1 MIKPKKST
9 LEKICWAN
17 TEKFEDAEFVIVGIP
32 DESQS
37 HALRK
42 GTEEAPYRIRQI
54 SNERDSFERSGKI
67 SLGRPFTGNAKKVY
81 DLGNITRVEIDE
93 TFDKITSSSKIPI
106 SIGGDHSITRQIIH
120 SMANKLEKISL
131 VYFDAHPDF
140 VSSTTNYYGS
150 VVNDVIQSIDVDSSI
165 QIGIRTPEQE
175 ELDNI
180 NKYSLQ
186 VITPIDIQEQGIKKI
201 TESVLN
207 KIGKNVYVSFDM
219 DCIDP
224 AFAPGV
230 SVPVP
235 MGLNSIDAMY
245 ILKAIASKGIVGMD
259 IMEVCPSFDVKDRT
273 SHLASR
279 IISEV
284 IYSSGEKQ

>member
-1 MIKPKKST
+1 M
-9 LEKICWAN
+9 EKICWAN
-17 TEKFEDAEFVIVGIP
+17 TENFDDAEFVIVGIP
-32 DESQS
+32 DESES

-42 GTEEAPYRIRQI
+42 GTEEAPFKIRQI
-54 SNERDSFERSGKI
+54 SNLRDSFERDGKI
-67 SLGRPFTGNAKKVY
+67 SLGRPFQGSEKKVH
-81 DLGNITRVEIDE
+81 DIGNINRSQIENIY
-93 TFDKITSSSKIPI
+93 DKISASSKIPI
-106 SIGGDHSITRQIIH
+106 SIGGDHSISRQIINTLAKRH
-120 SMANKLEKISL
+120 GKISL

-150 VVNDVIQSIDVDSSI
+150 VVNDVLSNIEIASSV

-180 NKYSLQ
+180 KKFNLE
-186 VITPIDIQEQGIKKI
+186 VITPFDIQKHGIKLV
-201 TESVLN
+201 TNSVLHRLGD
-207 KIGKNVYVSFDM
+207 KVYVSFDM
-219 DCIDP
+219 DCVDP
-224 AFAPGV
+224 AYAPGV

-235 MGLNSIDAMY
+235 MGLNSTDAVY
-245 ILKAIASKGIVGMD
+245 LLKEIVKKGIVGMD

-284 IYSSGEKQ
+284 LYSSGGK

>member
-1 MIKPKKST
+1 M
-9 LEKICWAN
+9 EKICWAN
-17 TEKFEDAEFVIVGIP
+17 TDDFEQSEFVIIGIP

-42 GTEEAPYRIRQI
+42 GTEEAPFKIRQI
-54 SNERDSFERSGKI
+54 SNLRDSFERDGKI
-67 SLGRPFTGNAKKVY
+67 SLGRPFQGSEKKVH
-81 DLGNITRVEIDE
+81 DFGNITSAQIENIYN
-93 TFDKITSSSKIPI
+93 KISTSSKIPI
-106 SIGGDHSITRQIIH
+106 SIGGDHSITRQIINTL
-120 SMANKLEKISL
+120 AKKYGKISL

-150 VVNDVIQSIDVDSSI
+150 VVNDVLSNIEITSSV

-180 NKYSLQ
+180 NKFNLE
-186 VITPIDIQEQGIKKI
+186 VITPFDIQEQGIKQVTNSI
-201 TESVLN
+201 LN
-207 KIGKNVYVSFDM
+207 KLGDKVYISFDM
-219 DCIDP
+219 DCVDP
-224 AFAPGV
+224 AYAPGV

-235 MGLNSIDAMY
+235 MGLSSTDAVY
-245 ILKAIASKGIVGMD
+245 LLKEIAKKGIVGMD
-259 IMEVCPSFDVKDRT
+259 VMEVCPNFDVKDRT

-284 IYSSGEKQ
+284 LYSSGEA

>member
-1 MIKPKKST
+1 MM
-9 LEKICWAN
+9 EKICWAN
-17 TEKFEDAEFVIVGIP
+17 TDNFEESKFVVIGVP

-42 GTEEAPYRIRQI
+42 GTEEAPSKIRQI
-54 SNERDSFERSGKI
+54 SNLRDSFEHGGRI
-67 SLGRPFTGNAKKVY
+67 SLGRPFQGSEKKIY
-81 DLGNITRVEIDE
+81 DMGNINREQIENTYDEI
-93 TFDKITSSSKIPI
+93 SASSKIPI
-106 SIGGDHSITRQIIH
+106 SIGGDHSITRQII
-120 SMANKLEKISL
+120 NTITKRYGKISL

-150 VVNDVIQSIDVDSSI
+150 VVNDILSNIEISSSV
-165 QIGIRTPEQE
+165 QIGIRAPEQE

-180 NKYSLQ
+180 KKFDLK
-186 VITPIDIQEQGIKKI
+186 VITPFDIREQGIKQVAN
-201 TESVLN
+201 SVTSRLGD
-207 KIGKNVYVSFDM
+207 KVYISFDM

-235 MGLNSIDAMY
+235 VGLNSTDAVY
-245 ILKAIASKGIVGMD
+245 LLKEIVKKGIVGMD
-259 IMEVCPSFDVKDRT
+259 MMEVCPSFDVKDRT

-279 IISEV
+279 IISEAL
-284 IYSSGEKQ
+284 YSSGET

>member
-1 MIKPKKST
+1 MM
-9 LEKICWAN
+9 EKICWAN
-17 TEKFEDAEFVIVGIP
+17 TDDFEESEFVVVGIP

-42 GTEEAPYRIRQI
+42 GTEEAPNKIRQI
-54 SNERDSFERSGKI
+54 SNLRDSFERDGKI
-67 SLGRPFTGNAKKVY
+67 SLGRPFQGSEKKVH
-81 DLGNITRVEIDE
+81 DFGNINRSQIENVY
-93 TFDKITSSSKIPI
+93 DKISASSKIPI
-106 SIGGDHSITRQIIH
+106 SIGGDHSITRQIIN
-120 SMANKLEKISL
+120 AVTKKYGKISL

-150 VVNDVIQSIDVDSSI
+150 VVNDVLSNIEISSSF

-180 NKYSLQ
+180 KKFNLE
-186 VITPIDIQEQGIKKI
+186 VITPFDIQKKGIKQVANSI
-201 TESVLN
+201 SN
-207 KIGKNVYVSFDM
+207 KLGDKVYISFDM

-224 AFAPGV
+224 AYAPGV

-235 MGLNSIDAMY
+235 MGLSSTDAVY
-245 ILKAIASKGIVGMD
+245 LLKEIAKKGIVGMD
-259 IMEVCPSFDVKDRT
+259 VMEVCPSFDVKDRT

-284 IYSSGEKQ
+284 LYSSRET

>member
-1 MIKPKKST
+1 M
-9 LEKICWAN
+9 EKICWAN
-17 TEKFEDAEFVIVGIP
+17 TDDFDESEFVVVGIP

-42 GTEEAPYRIRQI
+42 GTEEAPNKIRQI
-54 SNERDSFERSGKI
+54 SNLRDSFERDGKI
-67 SLGRPFTGNAKKVY
+67 SLGRPFQGSEKKVH
-81 DLGNITRVEIDE
+81 DFGNINRSQIENVY
-93 TFDKITSSSKIPI
+93 DKISASSKIPI
-106 SIGGDHSITRQIIH
+106 SIGGDHSITRQIINA
-120 SMANKLEKISL
+120 MTKKYGKISL

-150 VVNDVIQSIDVDSSI
+150 VVNDVLSNIEISSSA

-180 NKYSLQ
+180 KKFNLE
-186 VITPIDIQEQGIKKI
+186 VITPFDIREQGIKQV
-201 TESVLN
+201 TNSVVSRLGD
-207 KIGKNVYVSFDM
+207 KVYVSFDM
-219 DCIDP
+219 DCVDP
-224 AFAPGV
+224 AYAPGV

-235 MGLNSIDAMY
+235 MGLNSTDAVY
-245 ILKAIASKGIVGMD
+245 LLKEIAKKGILGMD
-259 IMEVCPSFDVKDRT
+259 VMEVCPSFDVKDRT

-284 IYSSGEKQ
+284 IYSSGET

>member
-1 MIKPKKST
+1 M
-9 LEKICWAN
+9 EKICWAN
-17 TEKFEDAEFVIVGIP
+17 TENFDDAEFVIVGIP
-32 DESQS
+32 DESES

-42 GTEEAPYRIRQI
+42 GTEEAPFKIRQI
-54 SNERDSFERSGKI
+54 SNLRDSFERNGKI
-67 SLGRPFTGNAKKVY
+67 SLGRPFQGSEKKVH
-81 DLGNITRVEIDE
+81 DIGNINRSQIENIY
-93 TFDKITSSSKIPI
+93 DKISTSSKIPI
-106 SIGGDHSITRQIIH
+106 SIGGDHSISRQIINALAKRH
-120 SMANKLEKISL
+120 GKISL

-150 VVNDVIQSIDVDSSI
+150 VINDVLLNIKIDSSV

-180 NKYSLQ
+180 KKYNLD
-186 VITPIDIQEQGIKKI
+186 VITPFDIRERGIKQV
-201 TESVLN
+201 TNSVLHGLGD
-207 KIGKNVYVSFDM
+207 KVYVSFDM

-224 AFAPGV
+224 AYAPGV

-235 MGLNSIDAMY
+235 MGLNSTDAIY
-245 ILKAIASKGIVGMD
+245 LLKEISKKGIIGMD

-284 IYSSGEKQ
+284 IYSSGGT

>member
-1 MIKPKKST
+1 M
-9 LEKICWAN
+9 EKICWTN
-17 TEKFEDAEFVIVGIP
+17 TDNFDDAEFVIVGIP

-42 GTEEAPYRIRQI
+42 GTEEAPFKIRQI
-54 SNERDSFERSGKI
+54 SNLRDSFERDEKI
-67 SLGRPFTGNAKKVY
+67 SLGRPFQGYEKKVH
-81 DLGNITRVEIDE
+81 DMGNIDRSQIENIY
-93 TFDKITSSSKIPI
+93 DKISASSKIPI
-106 SIGGDHSITRQIIH
+106 SIGGDHSISRQIINALAKRH
-120 SMANKLEKISL
+120 GKISL

-150 VVNDVIQSIDVDSSI
+150 VVNDVLSNIEIASSV

-180 NKYSLQ
+180 TKYHLE
-186 VITPIDIQEQGIKKI
+186 VITPSDIQKHGIKLV
-201 TESVLN
+201 TNSVLHRLGD
-207 KIGKNVYVSFDM
+207 KVYVSFDM
-219 DCIDP
+219 DCVDP
-224 AFAPGV
+224 AYAPGV

-235 MGLNSIDAMY
+235 MGLNSTDAVY
-245 ILKAIASKGIVGMD
+245 LLKEIVKKGIIGMD

-284 IYSSGEKQ
+284 LYSSGET

>member
-1 MIKPKKST
+1 M
-9 LEKICWAN
+9 EKICWAN
-17 TEKFEDAEFVIVGIP
+17 TDNFEESEFVVIGIP

-42 GTEEAPYRIRQI
+42 GTEEAPDKIRQI
-54 SNERDSFERSGKI
+54 SNIRDSFERNGKT
-67 SLGRPFTGNAKKVY
+67 SLGRPFQGSEKKVH
-81 DLGNITRVEIDE
+81 DMGNINRDLIENIYG
-93 TFDKITSSSKIPI
+93 KISESSKIPI
-106 SIGGDHSITRQIIH
+106 SIGGDHSISRQII
-120 SMANKLEKISL
+120 NTIGKKYEKISL

-150 VVNDVIQSIDVDSSI
+150 VVNDVLSNIEIESSV

-180 NKYSLQ
+180 KKWNLEI
-186 VITPIDIQEQGIKKI
+186 ITPFDIQEQGIKKI
-201 TESVLN
+201 ANSIWSKLGD
-207 KIGKNVYVSFDM
+207 KVYVSFDM

-224 AFAPGV
+224 AYAPGV

-235 MGLNSIDAMY
+235 MGLNSIDAVY
-245 ILKAIASKGIVGMD
+245 LLKEIAKKGIIGMD

-284 IYSSGEKQ
+284 LYSSGEA

>member
-1 MIKPKKST
+1 M
-9 LEKICWAN
+9 ERICWAN
-17 TEKFEDAEFVIVGIP
+17 TENFDDAEFVIVGIP
-32 DESQS
+32 DESES

-42 GTEEAPYRIRQI
+42 GTEEAPFKIRQI
-54 SNERDSFERSGKI
+54 SNLRDSFERDGKI
-67 SLGRPFTGNAKKVY
+67 SLGRPFQGSEKKVH
-81 DLGNITRVEIDE
+81 DMGNINRSQIENIY
-93 TFDKITSSSKIPI
+93 DKISASSKIPI
-106 SIGGDHSITRQIIH
+106 SIGGDHSISRQIIN
-120 SMANKLEKISL
+120 ALAKRYGKISL

-150 VVNDVIQSIDVDSSI
+150 VVNDVLSNIEIASSV

-180 NKYSLQ
+180 KKYHLE
-186 VITPIDIQEQGIKKI
+186 VITPFDIQKHGIKLV
-201 TESVLN
+201 TNSVLHRLGD
-207 KIGKNVYVSFDM
+207 KVYVSFDM
-219 DCIDP
+219 DCVDP
-224 AFAPGV
+224 AYAPGV

-235 MGLNSIDAMY
+235 MGLNSTDAVY
-245 ILKAIASKGIVGMD
+245 LLKEIVKKGIIGMD

-284 IYSSGEKQ
+284 LYSSGET

>member
-1 MIKPKKST
+1 M
-9 LEKICWAN
+9 EKICWAN
-17 TEKFEDAEFVIVGIP
+17 TDDFEQSEFVIIGIP

-42 GTEEAPYRIRQI
+42 GTEEAPFKIRQI
-54 SNERDSFERSGKI
+54 SNLRDSFERDGKI
-67 SLGRPFTGNAKKVY
+67 SLGRPFQGYEKKVH
-81 DLGNITRVEIDE
+81 DFGNITRSQIESIY
-93 TFDKITSSSKIPI
+93 DKISASSKIPI
-106 SIGGDHSITRQIIH
+106 SIGGDHSITRQIINALAKRH
-120 SMANKLEKISL
+120 GKMSL

-150 VVNDVIQSIDVDSSI
+150 VVNDVLSNIEIISSV

-180 NKYSLQ
+180 NKFNLE
-186 VITPIDIQEQGIKKI
+186 VITPFDIREQGIKQV
-201 TESVLN
+201 TNSVVNRLGD
-207 KIGKNVYVSFDM
+207 KVYVSFDM

-224 AFAPGV
+224 AYAPGV

-235 MGLNSIDAMY
+235 MGLNSTDAVY
-245 ILKAIASKGIVGMD
+245 LLKEIAKKGIVGMD

-284 IYSSGEKQ
+284 LYSSGET

>member
-1 MIKPKKST
+1 M
-9 LEKICWAN
+9 ERICWAN
-17 TEKFEDAEFVIVGIP
+17 TENFDDAEFVIVGIP
-32 DESQS
+32 DESES

-42 GTEEAPYRIRQI
+42 GTEEAPFKIRQI
-54 SNERDSFERSGKI
+54 SNLRDSFERDEKI
-67 SLGRPFTGNAKKVY
+67 SLGRPFQGSEKKVH
-81 DLGNITRVEIDE
+81 DMGNINRSQIENIY
-93 TFDKITSSSKIPI
+93 DKISASSKIPI
-106 SIGGDHSITRQIIH
+106 SIGGDHSISRQIIN
-120 SMANKLEKISL
+120 ALAKRYGKISL

-150 VVNDVIQSIDVDSSI
+150 VVNDVLSNIEIASSV

-180 NKYSLQ
+180 KKYHLE
-186 VITPIDIQEQGIKKI
+186 VITPFDIQKHGIKLV
-201 TESVLN
+201 TNSVLHRLGD
-207 KIGKNVYVSFDM
+207 KVYVSFDM
-219 DCIDP
+219 DCVDP
-224 AFAPGV
+224 AYAPGV

-235 MGLNSIDAMY
+235 MGLNSTDAVY
-245 ILKAIASKGIVGMD
+245 LLKEIVKKGIIGMD

-284 IYSSGEKQ
+284 LYSSGET

>member
-1 MIKPKKST
+1 M
-9 LEKICWAN
+9 EKICWAN
-17 TEKFEDAEFVIVGIP
+17 TDSFDDAEFVIVGIP

-42 GTEEAPYRIRQI
+42 GTAEAPFKIRQI
-54 SNERDSFERSGKI
+54 SNFRDSFERDGKI
-67 SLGRPFTGNAKKVY
+67 SLGRPFQGYEKKVH
-81 DLGNITRVEIDE
+81 DMGNIDRSQIENIY
-93 TFDKITSSSKIPI
+93 DKISASSKIPI
-106 SIGGDHSITRQIIH
+106 SIGGDHSISRQIINALAKRH
-120 SMANKLEKISL
+120 GKISL

-150 VVNDVIQSIDVDSSI
+150 VVNDVLSNIGIASSV

-180 NKYSLQ
+180 KKFNLE
-186 VITPIDIQEQGIKKI
+186 VITPFDIQKHGIKLV
-201 TESVLN
+201 TNSVLHRLGD
-207 KIGKNVYVSFDM
+207 KVYVSFDM

-224 AFAPGV
+224 AYAPGV

-235 MGLNSIDAMY
+235 MGLNSTDAVY
-245 ILKAIASKGIVGMD
+245 LLKEIAKKGIVGMD

-284 IYSSGEKQ
+284 LYSSGGK

>member
-1 MIKPKKST
+1 M
-9 LEKICWAN
+9 EKICWAN
-17 TEKFEDAEFVIVGIP
+17 TENFDDAEFVIVGIP
-32 DESQS
+32 DESES

-42 GTEEAPYRIRQI
+42 GTEEAPFKIRQI
-54 SNERDSFERSGKI
+54 SNLRDSFERDGKI
-67 SLGRPFTGNAKKVY
+67 SLGRPFQGSEKKVH
-81 DLGNITRVEIDE
+81 DIGNINRSQIENIY
-93 TFDKITSSSKIPI
+93 DKISASSKIPI
-106 SIGGDHSITRQIIH
+106 SIGGDHSISRQIIN
-120 SMANKLEKISL
+120 ALAKRYGKISL

-150 VVNDVIQSIDVDSSI
+150 VVNDVLSNIEIASSV

-180 NKYSLQ
+180 KKFNLE
-186 VITPIDIQEQGIKKI
+186 VITPFDIQKHGIKLV
-201 TESVLN
+201 TNSVLHRLGD
-207 KIGKNVYVSFDM
+207 KVYVSFDM

-224 AFAPGV
+224 AYAPGV

-235 MGLNSIDAMY
+235 MGLNSTDAVY
-245 ILKAIASKGIVGMD
+245 LLKEIAKKGIVGMD

-284 IYSSGEKQ
+284 LYSSGGK

>member
-1 MIKPKKST
+1 M
-9 LEKICWAN
+9 EKICWAN
-17 TEKFEDAEFVIVGIP
+17 TDDFEQSEFVIIGIP

-42 GTEEAPYRIRQI
+42 GTEEAPFKIRQI
-54 SNERDSFERSGKI
+54 SNLRDSFERDGKI
-67 SLGRPFTGNAKKVY
+67 SLGRPFQGYEKKVH
-81 DLGNITRVEIDE
+81 DFGNITRSQIESIY
-93 TFDKITSSSKIPI
+93 DKISASSKIPI
-106 SIGGDHSITRQIIH
+106 SIGGDHSITRQIINALAKRH
-120 SMANKLEKISL
+120 GKMSL

-150 VVNDVIQSIDVDSSI
+150 VVNDVLSNIEIISSV

-180 NKYSLQ
+180 NKFNLE
-186 VITPIDIQEQGIKKI
+186 VITPFDIQEQGIKQVANSI
-201 TESVLN
+201 LN
-207 KIGKNVYVSFDM
+207 KLGDKVYISFDM
-219 DCIDP
+219 DCVDP
-224 AFAPGV
+224 AYAPGV

-235 MGLNSIDAMY
+235 MGLNSTDAVY
-245 ILKAIASKGIVGMD
+245 LLKEIAKKGIVGMD

-284 IYSSGEKQ
+284 LYSSGET

>member
-1 MIKPKKST
+1 M
-9 LEKICWAN
+9 EKICWAN
-17 TEKFEDAEFVIVGIP
+17 TDNFDDAEFVIVGIP

-42 GTEEAPYRIRQI
+42 GTEEAPFKIRQI
-54 SNERDSFERSGKI
+54 SNLRDSFERDGKI
-67 SLGRPFTGNAKKVY
+67 SLGRPFQGYEKKVH
-81 DLGNITRVEIDE
+81 DMGNIDRSQIENIY
-93 TFDKITSSSKIPI
+93 DKISASSKIPI
-106 SIGGDHSITRQIIH
+106 SIGGDHSISRQIINALAKRH
-120 SMANKLEKISL
+120 GKISL

-150 VVNDVIQSIDVDSSI
+150 VVNDVLSNIEIASSI

-180 NKYSLQ
+180 KKFNLE
-186 VITPIDIQEQGIKKI
+186 VITPFDIQKHGIKLV
-201 TESVLN
+201 TNSVLHRLGD
-207 KIGKNVYVSFDM
+207 KVYVSFDM

-224 AFAPGV
+224 AYAPGV

-235 MGLNSIDAMY
+235 MGLNSTDAIY
-245 ILKAIASKGIVGMD
+245 LLKEIAKKRIVGMD

-284 IYSSGEKQ
+284 LYSSGGK

>member
-1 MIKPKKST
+1 M
-9 LEKICWAN
+9 EKICWAN
-17 TEKFEDAEFVIVGIP
+17 TDNFDDAEFVIVGIP

-42 GTEEAPYRIRQI
+42 GTEEAPFKIRQI
-54 SNERDSFERSGKI
+54 SNRRDSFERDGKI
-67 SLGRPFTGNAKKVY
+67 SLGRPFQGSEKKVH
-81 DLGNITRVEIDE
+81 DIGNINRPQIENIY
-93 TFDKITSSSKIPI
+93 DKISASSKIPI
-106 SIGGDHSITRQIIH
+106 SIGGDHSISRQIINALAKRH
-120 SMANKLEKISL
+120 GKISL

-150 VVNDVIQSIDVDSSI
+150 VTNDVLSNIEIASSV

-180 NKYSLQ
+180 KKYKLE
-186 VITPIDIQEQGIKKI
+186 VITPFDIQKHGIKLV
-201 TESVLN
+201 TNSVLHRLGD
-207 KIGKNVYVSFDM
+207 KVYVSFDM

-224 AFAPGV
+224 AYAPGV

-235 MGLNSIDAMY
+235 MGLNSIDAVY
-245 ILKAIASKGIVGMD
+245 LLKEIAKKGIIGMD

-284 IYSSGEKQ
+284 LYSSGET

>member
-1 MIKPKKST
+1 M
-9 LEKICWAN
+9 ERICWAN
-17 TEKFEDAEFVIVGIP
+17 TENFDDAEFVIVGIP
-32 DESQS
+32 DESES

-42 GTEEAPYRIRQI
+42 GTEEAPFKIRQI
-54 SNERDSFERSGKI
+54 SNLRDSFERDEKI
-67 SLGRPFTGNAKKVY
+67 SLGRPFQGYEKKVH
-81 DLGNITRVEIDE
+81 DMGNIDRSQIENIY
-93 TFDKITSSSKIPI
+93 DKIAASSKIPI
-106 SIGGDHSITRQIIH
+106 SIGGDHSISRQIINALAKRH
-120 SMANKLEKISL
+120 GKISL

-150 VVNDVIQSIDVDSSI
+150 VVNDVLSNIEIASSV

-180 NKYSLQ
+180 KKFNLE
-186 VITPIDIQEQGIKKI
+186 VITPFDIQKHGIKLV
-201 TESVLN
+201 TNSVLHRLGD
-207 KIGKNVYVSFDM
+207 KVYVSFDM

-224 AFAPGV
+224 AYAPGV

-235 MGLNSIDAMY
+235 MGLNSTDAVY
-245 ILKAIASKGIVGMD
+245 LLKEIAKKGIVGMD

-284 IYSSGEKQ
+284 LYSSGGK

>member
-1 MIKPKKST
+1 M
-9 LEKICWAN
+9 EKICWAN
-17 TEKFEDAEFVIVGIP
+17 TDDFDQSEFVVIGIP

-42 GTEEAPYRIRQI
+42 GTEEAPFKIRQI
-54 SNERDSFERSGKI
+54 SNLRDTYERDEKK
-67 SLGRPFTGNAKKVY
+67 SLGRPFQGSEKKVH
-81 DLGNITRVEIDE
+81 DFGNINRSQIENIYG
-93 TFDKITSSSKIPI
+93 KISTSSKIPI
-106 SIGGDHSITRQIIH
+106 SIGGDHSISRQIINAM
-120 SMANKLEKISL
+120 SKRYGKISL

-150 VVNDVIQSIDVDSSI
+150 VINDVLSNIEIDSSI
-165 QIGIRTPEQE
+165 EIGIRNSEQE

-180 NKYSLQ
+180 KKYNLE
-186 VITPIDIQEQGIKKI
+186 VITPFDIREQGIKQVAN
-201 TESVLN
+201 SVLN
-207 KIGKNVYVSFDM
+207 RLGDKVYVSFDM
-219 DCIDP
+219 DCLDP
-224 AFAPGV
+224 AYAPGV

-235 MGLNSIDAMY
+235 MGLNSTDAIY
-245 ILKAIASKGIVGMD
+245 LLKEIAKKGIVGMD

-284 IYSSGEKQ
+284 LYSSGET

>member
-1 MIKPKKST
+1 MM
-9 LEKICWAN
+9 EKICWAN
-17 TEKFEDAEFVIVGIP
+17 TDDFEESEFVVIGIP

-42 GTEEAPYRIRQI
+42 GTEEAPSKIRQI
-54 SNERDSFERSGKI
+54 SNQRDSFERDGQI
-67 SLGRPFTGNAKKVY
+67 TLGRPFQGSEKKIY
-81 DLGNITRVEIDE
+81 DMGNINREQIENAYDR
-93 TFDKITSSSKIPI
+93 ISASSKIPI
-106 SIGGDHSITRQIIH
+106 SIGGDHSISRQIINTITKRH
-120 SMANKLEKISL
+120 GKISL

-150 VVNDVIQSIDVDSSI
+150 VINDVLSNIEISSSV

-180 NKYSLQ
+180 KKFNLE
-186 VITPIDIQEQGIKKI
+186 VITPFDIREQGIKQVAN
-201 TESVLN
+201 SVTNRLGD
-207 KIGKNVYVSFDM
+207 KVYVSFDM

-224 AFAPGV
+224 AYAPGV

-235 MGLNSIDAMY
+235 MGLNSTDAVY
-245 ILKAIASKGIVGMD
+245 LLKEIVKKGIVGMD
-259 IMEVCPSFDVKDRT
+259 VMEVCPSFDVKDRT

-284 IYSSGEKQ
+284 LYSSGET

>member
-1 MIKPKKST
+1 M
-9 LEKICWAN
+9 EKICWTN
-17 TEKFEDAEFVIVGIP
+17 TDNFDDAEFVIVGIP

-42 GTEEAPYRIRQI
+42 GTEEAPFKIRQI
-54 SNERDSFERSGKI
+54 SNLRDSFERNGKI
-67 SLGRPFTGNAKKVY
+67 SLGRPFQGSEKKVH
-81 DLGNITRVEIDE
+81 DMGNINRSQIENIY
-93 TFDKITSSSKIPI
+93 DKISASSKIPI
-106 SIGGDHSITRQIIH
+106 SIGGDHSISRQIIN
-120 SMANKLEKISL
+120 ALAKRYGKISL

-150 VVNDVIQSIDVDSSI
+150 VVNDVLSNIEIASSV

-180 NKYSLQ
+180 KKYHLE
-186 VITPIDIQEQGIKKI
+186 VITPFDIQKHGIKLV
-201 TESVLN
+201 TNSVLHRLGD
-207 KIGKNVYVSFDM
+207 KVYVSFDM
-219 DCIDP
+219 DCVDP
-224 AFAPGV
+224 AYAPGV

-235 MGLNSIDAMY
+235 MGLNSTDAVY
-245 ILKAIASKGIVGMD
+245 LLKEIVKKGIIGMD

-284 IYSSGEKQ
+284 LYSSGET

>member
-1 MIKPKKST
+1 M
-9 LEKICWAN
+9 EKICWTN
-17 TEKFEDAEFVIVGIP
+17 TDNFDDAEFVIVGIP

-42 GTEEAPYRIRQI
+42 GTEEAPFKIRQI
-54 SNERDSFERSGKI
+54 SNLRDSFERDEKI
-67 SLGRPFTGNAKKVY
+67 SLGRPFQGYEKKVH
-81 DLGNITRVEIDE
+81 DMGNIDRSQIENIY
-93 TFDKITSSSKIPI
+93 DKISASSKIPI
-106 SIGGDHSITRQIIH
+106 SIGGDHSISRQIINALAKRH
-120 SMANKLEKISL
+120 GKISL

-150 VVNDVIQSIDVDSSI
+150 VVNDVLSNIGIASSV

-180 NKYSLQ
+180 KKFNLE
-186 VITPIDIQEQGIKKI
+186 VITPFDIQKHGIKLV
-201 TESVLN
+201 TNSVLHRLGD
-207 KIGKNVYVSFDM
+207 KVYVSFDM

-224 AFAPGV
+224 AYAPGV

-235 MGLNSIDAMY
+235 MGLNSTDAVY
-245 ILKAIASKGIVGMD
+245 LLKEIAKKGIVGMD

-284 IYSSGEKQ
+284 LYSSGGK